1 MSYRTAAQ
9 RGGEGGVLPKKAN
22 HYRQA
27 TFRQALVLLLA
38 SCMPVLG
45 MVLIAPGL
53 PRIQAY
59 FGGVPHVEVLAPVAL
74 TIPSLFIALLSPV
87 AGAITDFF
95 GRKRLLIGCLV
106 LYAVAGTAP
115 LWQQDLIAI
124 IVSRGFVG
132 IAEAGIMTAC
142 TTMIG
147 DYFHGGQRERYLS
160 LQTIFATMCATLFLM
175 AGGALGENDWR
186 TPFAV
191 YGVAVALIPAVA
203 FGLWEPDKASDALAE
218 GGQNDHNR
226 VHTRWRFVFFIC
238 LVTLLGG
245 IAFFTTQ
252 VELGFLLEL
261 LGISSPSRVG
271 MAIASGSLMVTVGAV
286 LFRRLVHAGVPTL
299 LTLSFAMA
307 GVGFLQMSWA
317 GSYTE
322 MLVGVVINNLG
333 TGLLLPS
340 LLVWVMRQLPFEHR
354 GRGTGLWTASFY
366 LGQFVCPL
374 VVMGISQHV
383 GGLSGAIGTFGWC
396 ALALAVFALTTVRR
410 KTGHK
415 HGRH

>member
-1 MSYRTAAQ
+1 MSHQTAAL
-9 RGGEGGVLPKKAN
+9 GAGAGSVLPKKINQGPQAN
-22 HYRQA
+22 
-27 TFRQALVLLLA
+27 FRQALILLLA

-87 AGAITDFF
+87 AGAIADFF
-95 GRKRLLIGCLV
+95 GRKRLLIGCLA

-124 IVSRGFVG
+124 IISRGFVG

-175 AGGALGENDWR
+175 AGGALGEIDWR

-191 YGVAVALIPAVA
+191 YAVALALIPAVA
-203 FGLWEPDKASDALAE
+203 LGLWEPNKASEALAE
-218 GGQNDHNR
+218 DGHNGHNR
-226 VHTRWRFVFFIC
+226 IHTRWRFVAFIC

-261 LGISSPSRVG
+261 QGVSSPKQVG
-271 MAIASGSLMVTVGAV
+271 LAIASGSLMVTIGAI

-317 GSYTE
+317 SSYTE

-340 LLVWVMRQLPFEHR
+340 LLVWVMRQLPFEQR

-374 VVMGISQHV
+374 VVMAMTQPV
-383 GGLSGAIGTFGWC
+383 GSLPGAIGIFGWC
-396 ALALAVFALTTVRR
+396 ALALAGLSLAGVLR
-410 KTGHK
+410 KSGHRHGK
-415 HGRH
+415 H